1 MKEYYCWIPLTK
13 YLKVKKYWLI
23 TEKHRKLKL
32 AAAANAQDD
41 RLAAPITQNHDVE
54 RGRPAH

>member
-1 MKEYYCWIPLTK
+1 M
-13 YLKVKKYWLI
+13 I
-23 TEKHRKLKL
+23 TGKNRKLKL
-32 AAAANAQDD
+32 AEAAAAANATED